1 MFASSQKAAKHE
13 TEMFSGDGVSL
24 PVRLAAFL
32 YGAVAYAIF
41 FLTFLYAIGFVGNF
55 LVPRTIDGEPRVSFT
70 LALLTNAAL
79 LGIFAIQHSVMARPT
94 FKGWWACIVPPV
106 IERSTYT
113 LLSSVA
119 LIAMFIFWQPM
130 GGEIWNVEHVA
141 GQAVLYAMFA
151 FGWLLV
157 LVSTFLI
164 DHFDLFGL
172 RQVWIYLRG
181 RRYTHLKFATPG
193 PYRIVRH
200 PLYLGW
206 LFAFWATPAM
216 TAAHLVFAIL
226 TTGYI
231 LIAIQL
237 EERNLV
243 QFHGERYAAYRRQVP
258 MIIPVPGRGLPRTS
272 SERVQETL
280 VKDASAHHGFE

>member
-1 MFASSQKAAKHE
+1 MFASPRKVAKQE
-13 TEMFSGDGVSL
+13 SEMFSGEGVSL
-24 PVRLAAFL
+24 LARIAAFL
-32 YGAVAYAIF
+32 YGAFAYAAF
-41 FLTFLYAIGFVGNF
+41 FATFLYAIGFVGNV
-55 LVPRTIDGEPRVSFT
+55 LVPRAIDGEPRISFAA
-70 LALLTNAAL
+70 ALLINAVL
-79 LGIFAIQHSVMARPT
+79 LGIFAIQHSVMARPA
-94 FKGWWACIVPPV
+94 FKRQWTRIVPPV
-106 IERSTYT
+106 VERSTYT
-113 LLSSVA
+113 LLSSIA
-119 LIAMFIFWQPM
+119 LIVLFIFWQPM
-130 GGEIWNVEHVA
+130 GGHIWHVEHVV
-141 GQAVLYAMFA
+141 GQAVLYALFA

-181 RRYTHLKFATPG
+181 RRYTHLKFTTPG

-206 LFAFWATPAM
+206 LLAFWATPTM

-231 LIAIQL
+231 FIAIQL

-258 MIIPVPGRGLPRTS
+258 MIIPVPGRGLPRAKAK
-272 SERVQETL
+272 RMQEAITEE
-280 VKDASAHHGFE
+280 ASTQPGLQ